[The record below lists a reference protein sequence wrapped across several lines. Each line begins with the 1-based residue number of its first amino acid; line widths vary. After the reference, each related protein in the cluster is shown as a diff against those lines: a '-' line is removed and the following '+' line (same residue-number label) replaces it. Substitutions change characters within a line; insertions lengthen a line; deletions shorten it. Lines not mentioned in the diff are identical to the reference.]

1 MKASEIIYLM
11 ETLGF
16 HMGRWENY
24 IKQINNETVL
34 EVRFIDNNCYIK
46 YIPKGDFDYYISDE
60 YDGEQVIGERINI
73 LFDSKNNNIFKHAN
87 FFIKTVIEN
96 IVEVIR
102 IYSDT
107 DTICDWIVL
116 EDDVILI
123 VPTFNSLENAK
134 LASYIS
140 LKNGFVNNQ
149 I

>member
-16 HMGRWENY
+16 HIGRWENY

-46 YIPKGDFDYYISDE
+46 CIPKEDYDYYTSDE
-60 YDGEQVIGERINI
+60 YDGEQEIGENINI
-73 LFDSKNNNIFKHAN
+73 SFDSKNKSIFKHAN

-96 IVEVIR
+96 IVEIR
-102 IYSDT
+102 RNYSDVG
-107 DTICDWIVL
+107 TICNWIVL

-123 VPTFNSLENAK
+123 VPTFNLSEKAK

-140 LKNGFVNNQ
+140 LKDGFVNNG